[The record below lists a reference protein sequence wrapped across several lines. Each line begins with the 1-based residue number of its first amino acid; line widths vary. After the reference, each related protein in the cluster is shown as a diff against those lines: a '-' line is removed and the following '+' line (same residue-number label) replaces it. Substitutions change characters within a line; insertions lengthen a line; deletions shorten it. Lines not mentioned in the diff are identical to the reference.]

1 MATILIVD
9 DHALNRQFLAALL
22 NFQHHK
28 LLLASDGLEGL
39 KLALQEHPDL
49 VISDILMPH
58 MNGYEF
64 VLRIRTE
71 PSIANIPVIF
81 YTSTYST
88 READVMA
95 RSCGVKWVLEKPS
108 PPDLILKTVRDALG
122 TTTPVKIAALPLNA
136 PQAGNRFGSIDH
148 QLTEYLRELESS
160 SQLISKIA
168 EDTNSQLPQNDEVK
182 ETNKRLS
189 QSLADLQAVSLRLTA
204 LIDMGIELNSERDP
218 IRLLESG
225 CRVARHV
232 CVAKYAVAGIV
243 HSDYETIL
251 NSCVRGLEPKFSE
264 YFFSLPI
271 ATGVLGKLLRQ
282 KNPVRFENPGGNPER
297 VGLPV
302 DHPPVHSFLG
312 VPIASSKRCYG
323 WIYLVDK
330 FDANEFNEIDE
341 QTVMTVATQ
350 LAIAYENLDLFEV
363 VQEHANRLEI
373 DLAERKRIADQL
385 YESETRFRQLAENID
400 EVFFLIDP
408 VNVVVLYISPAYEKI
423 WGRSCLSLYAKPQSW
438 RESIYPDDMSAIQL
452 AEKNWKFPLPVTADH
467 NFDHRYRIIRSDGVV
482 RWIHVRGFPIRNDAG
497 DIYRIA
503 GVAEDI
509 TAQENLQTSLLER
522 EAGLQRAQLIAK
534 LSHVITQSDGSFES
548 WSATLPQLVGTTSA
562 ALPTNTRDWLSII
575 EPIDRER
582 FRAISVAAG
591 KSKQRQD
598 IEYRIRRGDGEL
610 IHVRQ
615 VMEPLPDKNYLDS
628 SLRWFNTIQNV
639 TEQKIQQQNIAHLN
653 RIYAVLSGINSA
665 IVRIRNRNELLHE
678 ACRVLVNQGEFCVA
692 WASVLDANTNDII
705 MSAWSVCEIGDSKNP
720 LVKAIKSTINNG
732 AASAVFKENR
742 PIIYDNIQ
750 TDLAQSALKTKFLEN
765 GFKSLIAL
773 PLTLD
778 NQVISVIVVVAD
790 SIACFSQ
797 KDTRKLFDELAGD
810 LSFGLQF
817 IEKEERLNYL
827 AYYDALTGLPN
838 SMLFHDRL
846 TQLLHASFNSDDLV
860 AVIMINL
867 DHFAQFNEVHGR
879 HSGDA
884 ILKLVANHLSAGLK
898 EPYSLARVGGDIFA
912 IAFGAIKREA
922 DVIAQLTQQILEPL
936 GQTFKL
942 SQHEIRLSI
951 RAGIALYPADGED
964 AETLYKHAE
973 VALKKAKS
981 STEQYL
987 YYSRKMNEA
996 IAERIALENAL
1007 KEALENGQFEIYYQP
1022 RVDLRIGSIVSAEAL
1037 IRWHH
1042 PVRGQIS
1049 PIEFIPLAE
1058 DTGQIV
1064 AIGEWVID
1072 TVSAQQAL
1080 WRQEKIE
1087 IVPVAINLS
1096 AVQFKKGKILQ
1107 TVRDIVAKYELPQEY
1122 IEFELT
1128 ESVVMD
1134 EPIDAIS
1141 NLQELKDLGSKLSL
1155 DDFGTGYSSLAYLK
1169 RFPFDFIK
1177 IDRAFI
1183 TDVCNSPEDAAIA
1196 KAIIAMAHSLGLR
1209 VVAEGVETME
1219 QLQFLLDH
1227 HCDELQG
1234 YYFSP
1239 PVPAKKFLAMLVEGK
1254 RLTTT
1259 LQKKNA

>member
-39 KLALQEHPDL
+39 KVALQEHPDL
-49 VISDILMPH
+49 IISDILMPH

-71 PSIANIPVIF
+71 PSIAGIPVIF

-95 RSCGVKWVLEKPS
+95 RSCGVKWVLQKPS

-122 TTTPVKIAALPLNA
+122 TTTSVKTAAMPINVS
-136 PQAGNRFGSIDH
+136 QAGNRFESIDN
-148 QLTEYLRELESS
+148 QLTGYLRELESS
-160 SQLISKIA
+160 SQFISKIA
-168 EDTNSQLPQNDEVK
+168 EDTNSQLPQSDEVK

-218 IRLLESG
+218 IRLLEAG

-232 CVAKYAVAGIV
+232 SVAKYAVAGIV
-243 HSDYETIL
+243 NSSYETIL
-251 NSCVRGLEPKFSE
+251 HSCVRGLEPRFNE

-271 ATGVLGKLLRQ
+271 ATGVIGKLLKQRD
-282 KNPVRFENPGGNPER
+282 PVRFENPGGNPEKL
-297 VGLPV
+297 GLPAN
-302 DHPPVHSFLG
+302 HPPVHSFLG
-312 VPIASSKRCYG
+312 VPITSSKRCYG

-400 EVFFLIDP
+400 EAFFLVDP
-408 VNVVVLYISPAYEKI
+408 VNIIVLYISPAYEKI

-438 RESIYPDDMSAIQL
+438 RESIYPDDIPAIQL
-452 AEKNWKFPLPVTADH
+452 AGKHWKLLGPETSDH
-467 NFDHRYRIIRSDGVV
+467 NFDHRYRIIRTDGVV

-497 DIYRIA
+497 SIYRIA

-509 TAQENLQTSLLER
+509 TEQENLQTSLLER

-534 LSHVITQSDGSFES
+534 LSHVISQSDGSFES
-548 WSATLPQLVGTTSA
+548 WSVTLPQLVGTTSM

-575 EPIDRER
+575 EPVDRER
-582 FRAISVAAG
+582 FRATCVTAA
-591 KSKQRQD
+591 KDKQRQD

-615 VMEPLPDKNYLDS
+615 VMEPLPAKSYLDK

-639 TEQKIQQQNIAHLN
+639 TEQKIQQENIARLN

-678 ACRVLVNQGEFCVA
+678 ACRVLVNQGEFGVA
-692 WASVLDANTNDII
+692 WAGVIDADTKGIN
-705 MSAWSVCEIGDSKNP
+705 MSAWSVVDMSESKKNQF
-720 LVKAIKSTINNG
+720 LKAIESTMNSGPANT
-732 AASAVFKENR
+732 AFRENR
-742 PIIYDNIQ
+742 PIIYDDIQ
-750 TDLAQSALKTKFLEN
+750 TELTPSVLKKKFLEN
-765 GFKSLIAL
+765 GFKSLVAL

-778 NQVISVIVVVAD
+778 NQVMGVIVVVAD

-846 TQLLHASFNSDDLV
+846 TQLLHASFNTDDLV

-912 IAFGAIKREA
+912 IAFGAVKRDA

-973 VALKKAKS
+973 VALKKAKA

-996 IAERIALENAL
+996 IAERIALEDAL
-1007 KEALENGQFEIYYQP
+1007 KEALENEQFEIYYQP
-1022 RVDLRIGSIVSAEAL
+1022 RVDLHTGRIVSAEAL

-1072 TVSAQQAL
+1072 SVCAQQAR
-1080 WRQEKIE
+1080 WQQDKIE

-1107 TVRDIVAKYELPQEY
+1107 TVRDIVAKYDLSQEY

-1183 TDVCNSPEDAAIA
+1183 TDVCNSAEDAAIA

-1209 VVAEGVETME
+1209 VVAEGVETIE

-1239 PVPAKKFLAMLVEGK
+1239 PVPAKKFLAMLVDGK
-1254 RLTTT
+1254 RLAKT
-1259 LQKKNA
+1259 L